1 MTRIMSAA
9 TMVRL
14 AAAANGGVAYA
25 LPVAALLKC
34 IVSSSC
40 RKITTS
46 AQAQETIT
54 IRTLSS
60 SIKDFYSTA
69 GNEMPDSQLFTIS
82 MPSGRVGDD
91 QQTAMWPPLY
101 IIIGVRVNEVK
112 IAGVM

>member
-1 MTRIMSAA
+1 MA
-9 TMVRL
+9 RL
-14 AAAANGGVAYA
+14 AAAANGGAAYA

-54 IRTLSS
+54 ISPPSS
-60 SIKDFYSTA
+60 SIKDFKSTA
-69 GNEMPDSQLFTIS
+69 GNGKPGIHPFTIS
-82 MPSGRVGDD
+82 MFPGRVGDD
-91 QQTAMWPPLY
+91 RKTAMWQPLY

-112 IAGVM
+112 MAVVM

>member
-1 MTRIMSAA
+1 MPVA

-14 AAAANGGVAYA
+14 SAAVNGGAAYA

-54 IRTLSS
+54 ISPLSS
-60 SIKDFYSTA
+60 SIKDSKSTA
-69 GNEMPDSQLFTIS
+69 GNEMPGIHPISSS
-82 MPSGRVGDD
+82 MPPGRVGDD
-91 QQTAMWPPLY
+91 RKTAMWQPLY
-101 IIIGVRVNEVK
+101 IIIGVRVDEVK
-112 IAGVM
+112 MAGVM

>member
-1 MTRIMSAA
+1 MPAA

-14 AAAANGGVAYA
+14 AAAVNGGAAYA
-25 LPVAALLKC
+25 LPVAVLLKC

-60 SIKDFYSTA
+60 SIKDFKSTV
-69 GNEMPDSQLFTIS
+69 GNEEPGIQLFTIS
-82 MPSGRVGDD
+82 MPPGRVGNDR
-91 QQTAMWPPLY
+91 QTAMWQPLY
-101 IIIGVRVNEVK
+101 IIIGVRVDEVK
-112 IAGVM
+112 MAGVM

>member
-1 MTRIMSAA
+1 MGVFISILDKLKHLLLKSLTGALIVCVATQPTVQIMPAA
-9 TMVRL
+9 TMARL

-60 SIKDFYSTA
+60 SIKDF
-69 GNEMPDSQLFTIS
+69 
-82 MPSGRVGDD
+82 
-91 QQTAMWPPLY
+91 
-101 IIIGVRVNEVK
+101 
-112 IAGVM
+112 

>member
-1 MTRIMSAA
+1 
-9 TMVRL
+9 MVRL

-60 SIKDFYSTA
+60 SIKDF
-69 GNEMPDSQLFTIS
+69 
-82 MPSGRVGDD
+82 
-91 QQTAMWPPLY
+91 
-101 IIIGVRVNEVK
+101 
-112 IAGVM
+112 